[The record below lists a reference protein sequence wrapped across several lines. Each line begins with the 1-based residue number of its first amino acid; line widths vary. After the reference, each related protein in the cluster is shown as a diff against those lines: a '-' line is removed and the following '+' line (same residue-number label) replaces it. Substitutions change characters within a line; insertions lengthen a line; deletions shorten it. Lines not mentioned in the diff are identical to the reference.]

1 MFYAIQISACDN
13 NDKYTTMVAY
23 LNMYLIPKYMLLE
36 YVDKMWKTYF
46 KKFNMALDPLTTIAI
61 YEEEDSELK
70 ILYSDAKTET
80 LVKEI
85 ADPLYTVKASR
96 DMIFNDSYVI
106 YEYHFLK

>member
-46 KKFNMALDPLTTIAI
+46 KKFNMALDPI
-61 YEEEDSELK
+61 
-70 ILYSDAKTET
+70 
-80 LVKEI
+80 
-85 ADPLYTVKASR
+85 
-96 DMIFNDSYVI
+96 
-106 YEYHFLK
+106 

>member
-46 KKFNMALDPLTTIAI
+46 KKYNMALEKIFDAKTDTWIKRGI
-61 YEEEDSELK
+61 YEEKDDSELK
-70 ILYSDAKTET
+70 ILYSDAKTN
-80 LVKEI
+80 LI
-85 ADPLYTVKASR
+85 
-96 DMIFNDSYVI
+96 
-106 YEYHFLK
+106 H